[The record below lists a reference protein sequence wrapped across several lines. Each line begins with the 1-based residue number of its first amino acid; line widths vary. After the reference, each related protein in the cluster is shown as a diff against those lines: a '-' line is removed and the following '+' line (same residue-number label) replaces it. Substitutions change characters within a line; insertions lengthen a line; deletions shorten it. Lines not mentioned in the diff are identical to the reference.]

1 MLYKGIIIEWHEKN
15 PIKILKY
22 FSSFFIE
29 LFNVELNLDA
39 ALSLPLFFMLLL
51 VAFVYSESIFAIKD
65 VYLFSN
71 WAKEKYYENS
81 QALKNIISKQTHSS
95 VSLIPRFSSR

>member
-1 MLYKGIIIEWHEKN
+1 
-15 PIKILKY
+15 
-22 FSSFFIE
+22 
-29 LFNVELNLDA
+29 
-39 ALSLPLFFMLLL
+39 MLLL
-51 VAFVYSESIFAIKD
+51 VALVYSESIFAIKD

-95 VSLIPRFSSR
+95 VSLIPRFPSR

>member
-1 MLYKGIIIEWHEKN
+1 MTRKKSN
-15 PIKILKY
+15 QNIKIFFFL
-22 FSSFFIE
+22 FIE

-39 ALSLPLFFMLLL
+39 AFYLSLSHFLFSMLLL
-51 VAFVYSESIFAIKD
+51 VALVYSESIFAIKD

-95 VSLIPRFSSR
+95 VSLIPRFPSR